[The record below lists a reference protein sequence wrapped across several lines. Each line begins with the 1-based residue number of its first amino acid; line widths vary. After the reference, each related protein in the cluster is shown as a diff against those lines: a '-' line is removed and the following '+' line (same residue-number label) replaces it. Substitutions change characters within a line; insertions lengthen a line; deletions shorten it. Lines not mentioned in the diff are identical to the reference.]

1 MLTPEQIREVVSKE
15 TGIPADILTGETQ
28 EEIIAQAR
36 AILNLKQSQADAQAQ
51 EAQDD
56 QQPTQP
62 KTTAQQFA
70 EWAAAALGEQTVED
84 NGLARTLDAMAQEAE
99 QAQGYAP
106 LRNPGEPTAP
116 APTPPST
123 AEQFSEWTR
132 LSGPG
137 WD

>member
-1 MLTPEQIREVVSKE
+1 MLTSEQIREIVSKE

-36 AILNLKQSQADAQAQ
+36 AILNLKQSQADAQGQ
-51 EAQDD
+51 EAQAA

-84 NGLARTLDAMAQEAE
+84 NGLARTLDLMGDEAE
-99 QAQGYAP
+99 KAQGYTP
-106 LRNPGEPTAP
+106 IPNPGEPLASF
-116 APTPPST
+116 TPPST
-123 AEQFSEWTR
+123 ADQFSEWAT
-132 LSGPG
+132 LNGLG